1 MSEQKMLK
9 ATFFAA
15 LAVLFVNAVT
25 MVANWRA
32 YYSRVELFAQ
42 VAQLEQRV
50 AALEQ
55 AGIKQDKQ
63 Q

>member
-15 LAVLFVNAVT
+15 LAVLFVSVVG
-25 MVANWRA
+25 MVANWLA